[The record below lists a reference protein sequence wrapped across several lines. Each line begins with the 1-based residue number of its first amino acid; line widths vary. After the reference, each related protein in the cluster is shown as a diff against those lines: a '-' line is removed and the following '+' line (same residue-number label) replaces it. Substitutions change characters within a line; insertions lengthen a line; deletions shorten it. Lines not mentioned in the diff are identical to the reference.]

1 MQMTSQKAVFVL
13 GFILF
18 VLWLNNLIFQL
29 TSVIHGG
36 SRLSVSTSGSKQGI
50 HLIEGMSRRADLS
63 AHALPS

>member
-1 MQMTSQKAVFVL
+1 MTSQKAVFVL

-50 HLIEGMSRRADLS
+50 HLIEGMSGRADLS